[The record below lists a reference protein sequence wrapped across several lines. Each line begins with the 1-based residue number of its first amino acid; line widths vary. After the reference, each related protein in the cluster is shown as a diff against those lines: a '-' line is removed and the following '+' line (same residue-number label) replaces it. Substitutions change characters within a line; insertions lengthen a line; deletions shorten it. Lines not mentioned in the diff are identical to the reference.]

1 MSAKTDVVV
10 KMASVFF
17 LALFS
22 FAVGTFVGKKYSDNQ
37 HQLAAMEPSGS
48 KSHGESHGDA
58 HGDSQAGGHASASH
72 DEGKGG
78 GESAK
83 EMTDEEV
90 AKLGA
95 ETLEDEK
102 PAAHGDTTHADAGH
116 GEPAHGEAAADA
128 HGKSA
133 EHAPAKKDE
142 HAQAKN
148 AHESAPAN
156 AHVEANDHA
165 APAAAHDK
173 PMVASTAGGKKNEHG
188 GNSHGEA
195 SHSEAP
201 AKMKKADAKAAQ
213 HKNADAN
220 SHADAGAS
228 ASGHGESGHG
238 DREPASLSKDTFGDI
253 AGKFTVQ
260 VGAYPNVEEAKKTV
274 ESLIHDGYTAIYTPA
289 EVKGKTWY
297 RVGIG
302 PFATEGEAKKEQE
315 KMKGNSRFPASFV
328 KKISR

>member
-1 MSAKTDVVV
+1 
-10 KMASVFF
+10 
-17 LALFS
+17 
-22 FAVGTFVGKKYSDNQ
+22 
-37 HQLAAMEPSGS
+37 
-48 KSHGESHGDA
+48 
-58 HGDSQAGGHASASH
+58 
-72 DEGKGG
+72 
-78 GESAK
+78 
-83 EMTDEEV
+83 MTDEEV

-102 PAAHGDTTHADAGH
+102 PAAHGEVAHGDA
-116 GEPAHGEAAADA
+116 AHGEAATDA

-156 AHVEANDHA
+156 AHGEANDHA

-201 AKMKKADAKAAQ
+201 AKMKKSDAKAAE

-220 SHADAGAS
+220 SHADAGIS
-228 ASGHGESGHG
+228 ASGHGENGHSG
-238 DREPASLSKDTFGDI
+238 REPASLSKDTFGDI

-289 EVKGKTWY
+289 EVS
-297 RVGIG
+297 V
-302 PFATEGEAKKEQE
+302 A
-315 KMKGNSRFPASFV
+315 FV
-328 KKISR
+328 NANDDPR